1 MTSDPESAHPSI
13 GPPAPGDPG
22 SWNGATDEDA
32 VEIVPYRGETRKPV
46 PLWDRV
52 KLLILIAV
60 VWGAALW
67 SALSND
73 PLLSVHDAVIQQLRA
88 KWWLEALFGL
98 EVLRQLH
105 YLISEHVSWW
115 HRAWTYGVIGRLH
128 ARSLR
133 LSDWTRYRL
142 GRITS
147 IVLVVAAVAII
158 AGAVWHTSPIDG
170 LFQLPSRLY
179 HALPFVFQILAVLLL
194 AVGQFAAIF
203 WFLSRGGVDV
213 YFPDDIKTRFS
224 DVWGQDAVLE
234 RVKETLVFLDDPAS
248 IEDRGGYVPGEFC
261 CGGRP
266 EPGRP

>member
-1 MTSDPESAHPSI
+1 MISDPQSTHPSM
-13 GPPAPGDPG
+13 GAPGPGDPG
-22 SWNGATDEDA
+22 SWNGATDEDP
-32 VEIVPYRGETRKPV
+32 VEFLPYRGATRKPV
-46 PLWDRV
+46 PMWDRV

-115 HRAWTYGVIGRLH
+115 HRAWTNGVIGRLH

-142 GRITS
+142 GRIAS
-147 IVLVVAAVAII
+147 IILVVAAVAII

-234 RVKETLVFLDDPAS
+234 R
-248 IEDRGGYVPGEFC
+248 G
-261 CGGRP
+261 
-266 EPGRP
+266 